1 MVDGSSSAFNNKDVI
16 MTSLLLLKITNVFS

>member
-1 MVDGSSSAFNNKDVI
+1 MVDGSSSSFNNKDVI